1 MKECIEL
8 EECEAIDLGDN
19 GPHQQNRLLNLLGY
33 IAREGYT
40 YQDGSDSGAPA
51 VIYADADYEIGDGK
65 CGLHETVKSANEPA
79 IVYVRADT
87 VLAQQSAIDT
97 LTARVAELED
107 GKIWS
112 RIRSELSN
120 CENLMHVVTEATT
133 YERVASS
140 LDEIARRCARAAL
153 KGGDA

>member
-97 LTARVAELED
+97 LTARVAELEEVPTSKSGA
-107 GKIWS
+107 GKSSDWAAWS
-112 RIRSELSN
+112 DAAARTSP
-120 CENLMHVVTEATT
+120 MP
-133 YERVASS
+133 SS
-140 LDEIARRCARAAL
+140 GWAM
-153 KGGDA
+153 

>member
-97 LTARVAELED
+97 LTARVAELE
-107 GKIWS
+107 
-112 RIRSELSN
+112 
-120 CENLMHVVTEATT
+120 EALKF
-133 YERVASS
+133 YANP
-140 LDEIARRCARAAL
+140 EIYKPHPHGSAFDRGGLEFCARTAL

>member
-97 LTARVAELED
+97 LTARVAELE
-107 GKIWS
+107 
-112 RIRSELSN
+112 E
-120 CENLMHVVTEATT
+120 V
-133 YERVASS
+133 
-140 LDEIARRCARAAL
+140 LDECETYFDNRADAEYFTDSPFPVGNEEMGL
-153 KGGDA
+153 LVTVRKAKKGSDA